1 MNKLLLRLIGRLG
14 PLWRRLGIDG
24 PQLVAILEVKL
35 LMDSRRKTMF
45 RQQQSKDKETSNQ
58 DIINMVFYF
67 FMGLMMVGILYVAK
81 QPALGFTLYFTV
93 WMVMLALTLIGD
105 FTDVLFDLR
114 DNYVILPTPVSDRT
128 VIVARLLHVL
138 LYLFKLAVAFMLPGL
153 VFVMIVHGWWTFP
166 VFLLLSFLSLIMI
179 IFGVN
184 MIYLLLLRLTSPAR
198 FKEWINYFQI
208 IFTVL
213 ILAGYY
219 LLPNLIDF
227 KALGQIDWLR
237 HPAAYWLPPAWLGRL
252 WHLLVLGDTSVPI
265 LIQGSLALLAPA
277 FFLWLITRVLAGTF
291 SQRLQALTEG
301 RNDTPNLTGTDTVR
315 AELGPW
321 PRFWQGLLCASPP
334 EAAAFA
340 LSWKMTARSRDYKLR
355 VYPSLAFLPMMFF
368 YFGVAQG
375 EGSLAERWQ
384 EVQMGYHY
392 LLLGYFSLFLVITPL
407 TSTYF
412 SDQYAAAWVFPAS
425 PVARPGELLAVTFS
439 AILVRFMLPGFLLL
453 LLSAGLIWWGHA
465 LDDVLLAG
473 LLCVAM

>member
-1 MNKLLLRLIGRLG
+1 M
-14 PLWRRLGIDG
+14 
-24 PQLVAILEVKL
+24 
-35 LMDSRRKTMF
+35 
-45 RQQQSKDKETSNQ
+45 
-58 DIINMVFYF
+58 
-67 FMGLMMVGILYVAK
+67 
-81 QPALGFTLYFTV
+81 
-93 WMVMLALTLIGD
+93 
-105 FTDVLFDLR
+105 
-114 DNYVILPTPVSDRT
+114 
-128 VIVARLLHVL
+128 
-138 LYLFKLAVAFMLPGL
+138 
-153 VFVMIVHGWWTFP
+153 
-166 VFLLLSFLSLIMI
+166 
-179 IFGVN
+179 
-184 MIYLLLLRLTSPAR
+184 
-198 FKEWINYFQI
+198 
-208 IFTVL
+208 
-213 ILAGYY
+213 
-219 LLPNLIDF
+219 
-227 KALGQIDWLR
+227 
-237 HPAAYWLPPAWLGRL
+237 PPAWLGSL

-425 PVARPGELLAVTFS
+425 PVARPGELLAGTFS
-439 AILVRFMLPGFLLL
+439 AIMVRFMLPGFLLL
-453 LLSAGLIWWGHA
+453 LLSAGLIWGPYA

-473 LLCVAM
+473 LICVAMALIMMQVKRPGLPFAEPWANAQRGAHTTTNLLLTVLIGLLGLAHYLLADFQVLIRIGLVVAAVGVVILFRLYRRQGWEGMGVD